1 MRGYLTMELI
11 GTLWVIA
18 GMFASAEK
26 QVAVAIIFLAIGLS
40 YFFRAIIKYFGSK
53 EKTNAK
59 NSNKLEPGVYAGR
72 TRMRHF
78 ESGLPSDRI
87 NHVG

>member
-1 MRGYLTMELI
+1 MRSYLTMELI

-26 QVAVAIIFLAIGLS
+26 KTEIAVIFLFIGIS
-40 YFFRAIIKYFGSK
+40 YFFRAIIQYFGDK

-59 NSNKLEPGVYAGR
+59 TPDRLDPSSYAGVDR
-72 TRMRHF
+72 VR
-78 ESGLPSDRI
+78 EYSGPSR